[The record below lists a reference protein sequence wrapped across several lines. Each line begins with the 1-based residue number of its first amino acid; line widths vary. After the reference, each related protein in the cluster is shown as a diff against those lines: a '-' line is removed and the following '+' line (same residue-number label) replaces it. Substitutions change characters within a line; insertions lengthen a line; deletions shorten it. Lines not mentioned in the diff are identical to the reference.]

1 MKQIALL
8 LFLIPFSLFSQQ
20 IFFCEAVDRSGYPK
34 NVSKEFTI
42 GNDGGFIKILI
53 KMNKAVGSNNIIFDV
68 YKMENN
74 KELFDNTV
82 QMEIKPA
89 LTWFYKEITFFNGGS
104 YRIYVYDERNKLLG
118 LGEVK
123 INLR

>member
-1 MKQIALL
+1 MKQLTLL
-8 LFLIPFSLFSQQ
+8 LFLIPFNVFSQQ
-20 IFFCEAVDRSGYPK
+20 IIFCEAVDRSGYPK

-82 QMEIKPA
+82 HMEIQPA
-89 LTWFYKEITFFNGGS
+89 LTWFYKEITFFKGGS